1 MMRNG
6 INSYLTTLVMVLAL
20 LFSANA
26 FAATEQSPISIEGKD
41 YTLFTGFTATDG
53 SITNTRYTYSNV
65 VDGDPSTRWR
75 DIEPASGFSYVEFR
89 SDVPIFLKGYKLNSY
104 DESEFHPSEWR
115 LFAKADEDDDYVL
128 VSEYIDQTYSG
139 TEHNYPVVNEVN
151 NQYRFF
157 RFECTEEDRNIGLTE
172 IRLYGYNV
180 TYTHLTPQSATCT
193 QQGVLRECYLR
204 GDGKYFEDE
213 NGEIGLDVDECVTA
227 MLAHVT
233 EHHEADANHIEYW
246 QCSVCGKFFLDADL
260 TTEIIEAE
268 TQVVSYL
275 NSDGNMVRLMED
287 ATKVTSSM
295 TTWDEGWY
303 VVYEDVTVDD
313 RITVNGEVHLIL
325 ANGKTLNANKGITVA
340 TTASFNVYAQTE
352 DEMNMGTL
360 NASSPNSLTPY
371 AGIGCAY
378 GSGDAGSITINGG
391 KITARGNLGAG
402 IGSVQ
407 FRSVG
412 SITINGGI
420 VDAAD
425 AKGSGAGIGSGQSGK
440 ASAVNLNGGVIYAK
454 GIGAGQSGTGS
465 ITINISN
472 GIKKIVATSNNSGCI
487 GNKENI
493 TVNFKNEGSIVTGV
507 AKDEIFDDSGEGEWR
522 IIRTKA
528 LNHHTVIDDDIKAHI
543 TVNPEYAL
551 AGELITLT
559 LGVAV
564 DASSVK
570 INGGAVSLSDVGEG
584 TYTFVMPDGDVNVAA
599 EVAETYSVDFPEH
612 MEIIR
617 TSNPADGDGKYI
629 SGTVVEFRPLF
640 PYTATDVSDGT
651 NMLVASNSVYG
662 VTIGTSNINISATIN
677 RESFINLSEATN
689 NFTAVDGDVLSGTTQ
704 YTVMVADKA
713 NISLSGATINGG
725 IICDGSASI
734 TLVGENNVTGAYQK
748 AGIQVGGLGST
759 LTIRGEG
766 SLTVSGNHNSAGIG
780 LSQAWNVDAIGGD
793 IVIEGGNITAIGYS
807 RWGSGIGTG
816 VIISEVT
823 SKTARL
829 GNITIKGGSVK
840 AVGGTEANGI
850 GTGYTYYGSKN
861 EIGTVTIYDDVDVV
875 DASSIKNG
883 ESIIYMHDDIDVS
896 VSKNDYFG
904 IIENGERKIIYTGI
918 PAFDVEDQTYTGETI
933 TPKPTVSL
941 GSLNFTEG
949 TDYEYSYSNNINVGT
964 ATVTVTF
971 KGDYAEFGSVSK
983 SFNITKAT
991 PTVEPPTSANP
1002 KYAGACVA
1010 LVASG
1015 SSNSG
1020 DMLYSVLM
1028 EGGSQT
1034 AYSTD
1039 IPCADAAGNYT
1050 VYYKVE
1056 ENDNWFGVEEQSVDV
1071 TVELAKFKVTYVDED
1086 GSEISSTDYQY
1097 GTPTTLLVPTREGYA
1112 FVGWYK
1118 SADFFGEAVASIAD
1132 DATGALTFYAKWQEL
1147 PTLVNKGTVS
1157 ECFEISSVNQLYSFA
1172 ALVNGVIT
1180 ASQLPSGYPVGSN
1193 ICGKLANEIVVNENV
1208 LDDEGKLNTVTEGG
1222 FRTWTPIGNSSKQ
1235 YTGTFDGQGFAIKGL
1250 YFNEGSKDSVGLFGY
1265 VGSDGKVENVGVED
1279 SYIRGLNVVGGVA
1292 GYNQGSI
1299 ANSYNSS
1306 SVAGGDNYV
1315 GGVAGI
1321 NVGSIANSYNSG
1333 SVTGGDIFV
1342 GSVTGINDG
1351 SIKNCFAKSGSPVGL
1366 VSPAGVAFRD
1376 ETEFHDGTVA
1386 ILLHNGTNGYV
1397 WGQNVGT
1404 DAYPVLSNTYD
1415 AEGNLQPGVVK
1426 FNLEYVLNEG
1436 SNAANAASTHSY
1448 GTETELPIPTREGY
1462 AFAGWYENEDF
1473 SGDAVK
1479 TIVAAAQISATAQT
1493 VGENTIWTKK
1503 YYAKWSFAYTITY
1516 ELNGK
1521 DAINSDV
1528 DNSANPSVYLEGVE
1542 LSLAIPTREGYG
1554 FVGWYNSADFSG
1566 EPVSSI
1572 AADASGA
1579 KTFYARWQ
1587 EIPVLAGN
1595 QCYEI
1600 SNVEQLYGFAALV
1613 NGTVSVPADMPS
1625 GVSICG
1631 RLTKNI
1637 YVNGSATN
1645 PLQSQLVKDADG
1657 NVTNGTSFRTWTLI
1671 GNRSK
1676 QYTGTF
1682 DGQGFAIKGLYFN
1695 DESEENVG
1703 LFGYVGSDGKVE
1715 NVGVEDSY
1723 FRGQNYVG
1731 GVTGFNEGS
1740 VTNCYN
1746 SGSVNTTGEYSN
1758 VGGVTGSNEGSVT
1771 NCYNSGS
1778 VNTTGEYSYV
1788 GGVIGFNCGSVTNS
1802 FAKTGSAEKL
1812 IALVYGD
1819 SFGSGFK
1826 TGEEFSNGT
1835 VAALLHNG
1843 IDGSVWGQNL
1853 ADEISY
1859 PDFSGKI
1866 EFNYGSIVI
1875 AADKSKATILGNS
1888 TETANVPNPVEVNS
1902 VEFERTFVASPEGLN
1917 IANTIVLP
1925 FSTNEGTTANADF
1938 YAFTG
1943 VTVEDGVYTAEFR
1956 TEVKV
1961 AALEAGVPYAVILK
1975 EEATNLNMTLG
1986 SPVSVQ
1992 TAELNNPKVGDWEFS
2007 GSYANRYW
2015 ENGCT
2020 ALECVYGFAA
2030 ADDVDGI
2037 YKAGD
2042 FVKGGSDV
2050 SVKPMRAVLSRTSDQ
2065 SNSGNGMLRAPAYR
2079 GVSRAI
2085 AEDVPE
2091 VIAVLFGNA
2100 DGEVTFVG
2108 QMNTRTGNIT
2118 LEKADRWFDMKGR
2131 RLNGKPTVKGTY
2143 YNNGKKVIIK

>member
-1 MMRNG
+1 MP
-6 INSYLTTLVMVLAL
+6 
-20 LFSANA
+20 
-26 FAATEQSPISIEGKD
+26 ATE
-41 YTLFTGFTATDG
+41 
-53 SITNTRYTYSNV
+53 
-65 VDGDPSTRWR
+65 
-75 DIEPASGFSYVEFR
+75 
-89 SDVPIFLKGYKLNSY
+89 
-104 DESEFHPSEWR
+104 
-115 LFAKADEDDDYVL
+115 
-128 VSEYIDQTYSG
+128 
-139 TEHNYPVVNEVN
+139 
-151 NQYRFF
+151 
-157 RFECTEEDRNIGLTE
+157 
-172 IRLYGYNV
+172 
-180 TYTHLTPQSATCT
+180 
-193 QQGVLRECYLR
+193 
-204 GDGKYFEDE
+204 
-213 NGEIGLDVDECVTA
+213 
-227 MLAHVT
+227 
-233 EHHEADANHIEYW
+233 
-246 QCSVCGKFFLDADL
+246 
-260 TTEIIEAE
+260 
-268 TQVVSYL
+268 
-275 NSDGNMVRLMED
+275 
-287 ATKVTSSM
+287 
-295 TTWDEGWY
+295 
-303 VVYEDVTVDD
+303 
-313 RITVNGEVHLIL
+313 
-325 ANGKTLNANKGITVA
+325 VA
-340 TTASFNVYAQTE
+340 V
-352 DEMNMGTL
+352 
-360 NASSPNSLTPY
+360 
-371 AGIGCAY
+371 
-378 GSGDAGSITINGG
+378 
-391 KITARGNLGAG
+391 
-402 IGSVQ
+402 
-407 FRSVG
+407 
-412 SITINGGI
+412 
-420 VDAAD
+420 
-425 AKGSGAGIGSGQSGK
+425 K
-440 ASAVNLNGGVIYAK
+440 AS
-454 GIGAGQSGTGS
+454 
-465 ITINISN
+465 
-472 GIKKIVATSNNSGCI
+472 
-487 GNKENI
+487 
-493 TVNFKNEGSIVTGV
+493 
-507 AKDEIFDDSGEGEWR
+507 
-522 IIRTKA
+522 
-528 LNHHTVIDDDIKAHI
+528 
-543 TVNPEYAL
+543 L
-551 AGELITLT
+551 AC
-559 LGVAV
+559 
-564 DASSVK
+564 
-570 INGGAVSLSDVGEG
+570 
-584 TYTFVMPDGDVNVAA
+584 
-599 EVAETYSVDFPEH
+599 TYSVNLPDN
-612 MEIIR
+612 MEIVDV
-617 TSNPADGDGKYI
+617 TNAADGNGKYI
-629 SGTVVEFRPLF
+629 SGTIVSFMASFR
-640 PYTATDVSDGT
+640 YAATNVSDGINT
-651 NMLVASNSVYG
+651 LEPDADGVYMVTVSTTDINIMATTTESGNMLNLTAANSD
-662 VTIGTSNINISATIN
+662 
-677 RESFINLSEATN
+677 FI
-689 NFTAVDGDVLSGTTQ
+689 AVDGDVLSGKTNHTIHI
-704 YTVMVADKA
+704 ADGA
-713 NISLSGATINGG
+713 TITLSGAIINGG
-725 IICDGSASI
+725 IICDGSATI
-734 TLVGENNVTGAYQK
+734 TLVGENNVTGATYM
-748 AGIQVGGLGST
+748 AGIQVGGLGTT
-759 LTIRGEG
+759 LTIRGDG
-766 SLTVSGNHNSAGIG
+766 SLTATGNYSSAGIG
-780 LSQAWNVDAIGGD
+780 LSQALDGDALGGD
-793 IVIEGGNITAIGYS
+793 IVIESGNITAIGS
-807 RWGSGIGTG
+807 QCGSGIGTG
-816 VIISEVT
+816 AVSHA
-823 SKTARL
+823 TARL
-829 GNITIKGGSVK
+829 GNVTIKGGVVK
-840 AVGGTEANGI
+840 TIGGFDSDGI
-850 GTGYTYYGSKN
+850 GVGCVYTN
-861 EIGTVTIYDDVDVV
+861 ESTNEVGTVTIYDDVDVV

-883 ESIIYMHDDIDVS
+883 ESIIYMHGDTDVS
-896 VSKNDYFG
+896 ASKNDYFS
-904 IIENGERKIIYTGI
+904 IIENGERKIIYTGNPI
-918 PAFDVEDQTYTGETI
+918 SDVEAQTYTGEAI

-949 TDYEYSYSNNINVGT
+949 VDYEYSYSNNVNVGSS

-1034 AYSTD
+1034 AYSTG
-1039 IPCADAAGNYT
+1039 IPCADRAGNYT

-1147 PTLVNKGTVS
+1147 PTLVNKGTVG

-1333 SVTGGDIFV
+1333 SVTGGNIFV
-1342 GSVTGINDG
+1342 GSVTGVNDG

-1479 TIVAAAQISATAQT
+1479 TIAAAAQISATAQT

-1695 DESEENVG
+1695 
-1703 LFGYVGSDGKVE
+1703 
-1715 NVGVEDSY
+1715 
-1723 FRGQNYVG
+1723 
-1731 GVTGFNEGS
+1731 
-1740 VTNCYN
+1740 
-1746 SGSVNTTGEYSN
+1746 
-1758 VGGVTGSNEGSVT
+1758 
-1771 NCYNSGS
+1771 
-1778 VNTTGEYSYV
+1778 
-1788 GGVIGFNCGSVTNS
+1788 
-1802 FAKTGSAEKL
+1802 
-1812 IALVYGD
+1812 
-1819 SFGSGFK
+1819 
-1826 TGEEFSNGT
+1826 
-1835 VAALLHNG
+1835 
-1843 IDGSVWGQNL
+1843 
-1853 ADEISY
+1853 
-1859 PDFSGKI
+1859 
-1866 EFNYGSIVI
+1866 
-1875 AADKSKATILGNS
+1875 
-1888 TETANVPNPVEVNS
+1888 
-1902 VEFERTFVASPEGLN
+1902 
-1917 IANTIVLP
+1917 
-1925 FSTNEGTTANADF
+1925 
-1938 YAFTG
+1938 
-1943 VTVEDGVYTAEFR
+1943 
-1956 TEVKV
+1956 
-1961 AALEAGVPYAVILK
+1961 
-1975 EEATNLNMTLG
+1975 
-1986 SPVSVQ
+1986 
-1992 TAELNNPKVGDWEFS
+1992 
-2007 GSYANRYW
+2007 
-2015 ENGCT
+2015 
-2020 ALECVYGFAA
+2020 
-2030 ADDVDGI
+2030 
-2037 YKAGD
+2037 
-2042 FVKGGSDV
+2042 
-2050 SVKPMRAVLSRTSDQ
+2050 
-2065 SNSGNGMLRAPAYR
+2065 
-2079 GVSRAI
+2079 
-2085 AEDVPE
+2085 
-2091 VIAVLFGNA
+2091 
-2100 DGEVTFVG
+2100 
-2108 QMNTRTGNIT
+2108 
-2118 LEKADRWFDMKGR
+2118 
-2131 RLNGKPTVKGTY
+2131 
-2143 YNNGKKVIIK
+2143 

>member
-1 MMRNG
+1 MKFHG
-6 INSYLTTLVMVLAL
+6 FTKILSVLAML
-20 LFSANA
+20 VL
-26 FAATEQSPISIEGKD
+26 P
-41 YTLFTGFTATDG
+41 TA
-53 SITNTRYTYSNV
+53 
-65 VDGDPSTRWR
+65 
-75 DIEPASGFSYVEFR
+75 
-89 SDVPIFLKGYKLNSY
+89 
-104 DESEFHPSEWR
+104 
-115 LFAKADEDDDYVL
+115 LFAQTAYLDEKGSL
-128 VSEYIDQTYSG
+128 KTL
-139 TEHNYPVVNEVN
+139 
-151 NQYRFF
+151 
-157 RFECTEEDRNIGLTE
+157 EE
-172 IRLYGYNV
+172 
-180 TYTHLTPQSATCT
+180 SATA
-193 QQGVLRECYLR
+193 
-204 GDGKYFEDE
+204 
-213 NGEIGLDVDECVTA
+213 I
-227 MLAHVT
+227 
-233 EHHEADANHIEYW
+233 
-246 QCSVCGKFFLDADL
+246 
-260 TTEIIEAE
+260 
-268 TQVVSYL
+268 
-275 NSDGNMVRLMED
+275 
-287 ATKVTSSM
+287 TSSM
-295 TTWDEGWY
+295 TTWSAGWY
-303 VVYEDVTVDD
+303 VVSDNVTIDE
-313 RITVNGEVHLIL
+313 RITVNGDVHLIL
-325 ANGKTLNANKGITVA
+325 ADGATLTASKGITVS
-340 TTASFNVYAQTE
+340 ASANFNVYAQSMAEATMGE
-352 DEMNMGTL
+352 LVASATSADETS
-360 NASSPNSLTPY
+360 A
-371 AGIGCAY
+371 AGIG
-378 GSGDAGSITINGG
+378 GVMQLDAGEVTINGG
-391 KITARGNLGAG
+391 KIKAVGKNQSAG
-402 IGSVQ
+402 IGSGALA
-407 FRSVG
+407 SVG
-412 SITINGGI
+412 TITINGGI
-420 VDAAD
+420 VYANDNVGRA
-425 AKGSGAGIGSGQSGK
+425 AGIGSGVLGI
-440 ASAVNLNGGVIYAK
+440 AGIINLNGGVIYSQ
-454 GIGAGQSGTGS
+454 GIGAGQSGKNVP
-465 ITINISN
+465 ITVNISDKV
-472 GIKKIVATSNNSGCI
+472 KKIVATPTFKGMCI
-487 GNKENI
+487 GKGQSASGSVNI
-493 TVNFKNEGSIVTGV
+493 VFKNSENEVTGDE
-507 AKDEIFDDSGEGEWR
+507 KDAVFYDSGEGDER
-522 IIRTKA
+522 IIRSKA
-528 LNHHTVIDDDIKAHI
+528 MNHNVVISDDIKTEVAASTKYAFTGE
-543 TVNPEYAL
+543 TVSLN
-551 AGELITLT
+551 IS
-559 LGVAV
+559 VAV
-564 DASSVK
+564 DASSLL
-570 INGGAVSLSDVGEG
+570 INGGSVALTNAEDGL
-584 TYTFVMPDGDVNVAA
+584 YTFVMPDGDAKVSAGTID
-599 EVAETYSVDFPEH
+599 TYSVKIPEQ
-612 MEIIR
+612 MEIVS

-629 SGTVVEFRPLF
+629 SGTIVEFRLMF
-640 PYTATDVSDGT
+640 PYTTTDVSDGT
-651 NMLVASNSVYG
+651 NTLVAANGIYSVT
-662 VTIGTSNINISATIN
+662 VGTSDINVTATIEHN
-677 RESFINLSEATN
+677 SLIDLSEAPN
-689 NFTAVDGDVLSGTTQ
+689 NFIAVDGLVFSGSTQ

-713 NISLSGATINGG
+713 NITLSGATINGG
-725 IICDGSASI
+725 IICDGSATI
-734 TLVGENNVTGAYQK
+734 TLVGTNNVRGAMNM
-748 AGIQVGGLGST
+748 AGIQVGGEGTT
-759 LTIRGEG
+759 LTIRGNG
-766 SLTVSGNHNSAGIG
+766 FLNASGDNRSAGIG
-780 LSQAWNVDAIGGD
+780 LSRAWNPESDVVGGD
-793 IVIEGGNITAIGYS
+793 IVIEGGTITAIGGS
-807 RWGSGIGTG
+807 EWGAGIGTG
-816 VIISEVT
+816 VIRGELDEGRGKNV
-823 SKTARL
+823 RV
-829 GNITIKGGSVK
+829 GNITIKGGVVK
-840 AVGGTEANGI
+840 VIGGEDADGI

-861 EIGTVTIYDDVDVV
+861 EIGMVTIYDTAEFV
-875 DASSIKNG
+875 DASSIIDGVVYKHIDG
-883 ESIIYMHDDIDVS
+883 ESETDVS
-896 VSKNDYFG
+896 ANPDPFFH
-904 IIENGERKIIYTGI
+904 IDANGDRRFILPIAEV
-918 PAFDVEDQTYTGETI
+918 ADVTYTGKEI
-933 TPKPTVSL
+933 TPSL
-941 GSLNFTEG
+941 INIKEG
-949 TDYEYSYSNNINVGT
+949 TDYEYSYTNNKNVGT

-971 KGDYAEFGSVSK
+971 LGEYDWVKPVSK

-1002 KYAGACVA
+1002 KFAGNCVE
-1010 LVASG
+1010 LVNPG
-1015 SSNSG
+1015 ITDFG
-1020 DMLYSVLM
+1020 VILYSIKED
-1028 EGGSQT
+1028 EG
-1034 AYSTD
+1034 YSSD

-1056 ENDNWFGVEEQSVDV
+1056 ESDNWFGVEEQSVDV

-1333 SVTGGDIFV
+1333 SVTGGNIFV

-1351 SIKNCFAKSGSPVGL
+1351 SIKNCFAKSGSPIGL

-1479 TIVAAAQISATAQT
+1479 TIAAAAQISATAQT

-1587 EIPVLAGN
+1587 KIPVLAGN

-1671 GNRSK
+1671 GNSSK
-1676 QYTGTF
+1676 RYTGTF

-1695 DESEENVG
+1695 DESEKNVG

-1723 FRGQNYVG
+1723 FRGQNNVGGVTGFNGGSVTNCYNSGSVNATDEYSYVG

-1740 VTNCYN
+1740 ITNCYN
-1746 SGSVNTTGEYSN
+1746 SGSVNTTGEYD

-1778 VNTTGEYSYV
+1778 VNTTDKYSNV
-1788 GGVIGFNCGSVTNS
+1788 GGVTGFNDGSVTNS
-1802 FAKTGSAEKL
+1802 FAKTGSAENL
-1812 IALVYGD
+1812 IVLDFGN

>member
-1 MMRNG
+1 
-6 INSYLTTLVMVLAL
+6 
-20 LFSANA
+20 
-26 FAATEQSPISIEGKD
+26 
-41 YTLFTGFTATDG
+41 
-53 SITNTRYTYSNV
+53 
-65 VDGDPSTRWR
+65 
-75 DIEPASGFSYVEFR
+75 
-89 SDVPIFLKGYKLNSY
+89 
-104 DESEFHPSEWR
+104 
-115 LFAKADEDDDYVL
+115 
-128 VSEYIDQTYSG
+128 
-139 TEHNYPVVNEVN
+139 
-151 NQYRFF
+151 
-157 RFECTEEDRNIGLTE
+157 
-172 IRLYGYNV
+172 
-180 TYTHLTPQSATCT
+180 
-193 QQGVLRECYLR
+193 
-204 GDGKYFEDE
+204 
-213 NGEIGLDVDECVTA
+213 
-227 MLAHVT
+227 
-233 EHHEADANHIEYW
+233 
-246 QCSVCGKFFLDADL
+246 
-260 TTEIIEAE
+260 
-268 TQVVSYL
+268 
-275 NSDGNMVRLMED
+275 
-287 ATKVTSSM
+287 
-295 TTWDEGWY
+295 
-303 VVYEDVTVDD
+303 
-313 RITVNGEVHLIL
+313 
-325 ANGKTLNANKGITVA
+325 
-340 TTASFNVYAQTE
+340 
-352 DEMNMGTL
+352 
-360 NASSPNSLTPY
+360 
-371 AGIGCAY
+371 
-378 GSGDAGSITINGG
+378 
-391 KITARGNLGAG
+391 
-402 IGSVQ
+402 
-407 FRSVG
+407 
-412 SITINGGI
+412 
-420 VDAAD
+420 
-425 AKGSGAGIGSGQSGK
+425 
-440 ASAVNLNGGVIYAK
+440 
-454 GIGAGQSGTGS
+454 
-465 ITINISN
+465 
-472 GIKKIVATSNNSGCI
+472 
-487 GNKENI
+487 
-493 TVNFKNEGSIVTGV
+493 
-507 AKDEIFDDSGEGEWR
+507 
-522 IIRTKA
+522 
-528 LNHHTVIDDDIKAHI
+528 
-543 TVNPEYAL
+543 
-551 AGELITLT
+551 
-559 LGVAV
+559 
-564 DASSVK
+564 
-570 INGGAVSLSDVGEG
+570 
-584 TYTFVMPDGDVNVAA
+584 
-599 EVAETYSVDFPEH
+599 
-612 MEIIR
+612 
-617 TSNPADGDGKYI
+617 
-629 SGTVVEFRPLF
+629 
-640 PYTATDVSDGT
+640 
-651 NMLVASNSVYG
+651 
-662 VTIGTSNINISATIN
+662 
-677 RESFINLSEATN
+677 
-689 NFTAVDGDVLSGTTQ
+689 
-704 YTVMVADKA
+704 
-713 NISLSGATINGG
+713 
-725 IICDGSASI
+725 
-734 TLVGENNVTGAYQK
+734 
-748 AGIQVGGLGST
+748 
-759 LTIRGEG
+759 
-766 SLTVSGNHNSAGIG
+766 
-780 LSQAWNVDAIGGD
+780 
-793 IVIEGGNITAIGYS
+793 
-807 RWGSGIGTG
+807 
-816 VIISEVT
+816 
-823 SKTARL
+823 
-829 GNITIKGGSVK
+829 
-840 AVGGTEANGI
+840 
-850 GTGYTYYGSKN
+850 
-861 EIGTVTIYDDVDVV
+861 
-875 DASSIKNG
+875 
-883 ESIIYMHDDIDVS
+883 
-896 VSKNDYFG
+896 
-904 IIENGERKIIYTGI
+904 
-918 PAFDVEDQTYTGETI
+918 
-933 TPKPTVSL
+933 
-941 GSLNFTEG
+941 
-949 TDYEYSYSNNINVGT
+949 
-964 ATVTVTF
+964 
-971 KGDYAEFGSVSK
+971 
-983 SFNITKAT
+983 
-991 PTVEPPTSANP
+991 
-1002 KYAGACVA
+1002 
-1010 LVASG
+1010 
-1015 SSNSG
+1015 
-1020 DMLYSVLM
+1020 
-1028 EGGSQT
+1028 
-1034 AYSTD
+1034 
-1039 IPCADAAGNYT
+1039 
-1050 VYYKVE
+1050 
-1056 ENDNWFGVEEQSVDV
+1056 
-1071 TVELAKFKVTYVDED
+1071 TYVDED

-1333 SVTGGDIFV
+1333 SVTGGNIFV
-1342 GSVTGINDG
+1342 GSVTGVNDG

-1479 TIVAAAQISATAQT
+1479 TIAAAAQISATAQT

-1740 VTNCYN
+1740 ITNCYN
-1746 SGSVNTTGEYSN
+1746 SGSVNTTGEYY

-1778 VNTTGEYSYV
+1778 VNTTGEYYVGGVTGFNGGSVTNCYNSGSVNTTGEYSNV
-1788 GGVIGFNCGSVTNS
+1788 GGVIGINEGSVTNS

-1812 IALVYGD
+1812 IVLDVGN

-1992 TAELNNPKVGDWEFS
+1992 TAELNNPKVGDWEFT

-2030 ADDVDGI
+2030 ADDVGGI

-2100 DGEVTFVG
+2100 DGEVTYVG